1 MFDRA
6 HLALSNVTDN
16 YKNCIRFYDD
26 TMRNAILE
34 EQSLVAGLPDALKN
48 NQIRPYLQPITDA
61 TGNVVGAEALARW
74 LHPKYGFLQ
83 PSRFIPLF
91 EKNGMIVDIDKHIW
105 RHACEILRSW
115 KGFHDDLFISINIS
129 PKDFYFID
137 VAKEL
142 KKLTGEFEIEPV
154 KLRIEIT
161 ETVMITDSEDRIKIL
176 DDLRSNG
183 FIVEMDDF
191 GSGYSSLNMLK
202 NIPVDVIKI
211 DMNFLSG
218 ENTDRSETI
227 IRNMI
232 NLSNELNITTL
243 TEGVETELQYN
254 KLIDMG
260 CSLFQGYYFAKPM
273 PDEEFKTFIIKE

>member
-1 MFDRA
+1 
-6 HLALSNVTDN
+6 
-16 YKNCIRFYDD
+16 
-26 TMRNAILE
+26 
-34 EQSLVAGLPDALKN
+34 
-48 NQIRPYLQPITDA
+48 
-61 TGNVVGAEALARW
+61 
-74 LHPKYGFLQ
+74 
-83 PSRFIPLF
+83 
-91 EKNGMIVDIDKHIW
+91 
-105 RHACEILRSW
+105 
-115 KGFHDDLFISINIS
+115 
-129 PKDFYFID
+129 
-137 VAKEL
+137 
-142 KKLTGEFEIEPV
+142 
-154 KLRIEIT
+154 
-161 ETVMITDSEDRIKIL
+161 
-176 DDLRSNG
+176 
-183 FIVEMDDF
+183 
-191 GSGYSSLNMLK
+191 MLK